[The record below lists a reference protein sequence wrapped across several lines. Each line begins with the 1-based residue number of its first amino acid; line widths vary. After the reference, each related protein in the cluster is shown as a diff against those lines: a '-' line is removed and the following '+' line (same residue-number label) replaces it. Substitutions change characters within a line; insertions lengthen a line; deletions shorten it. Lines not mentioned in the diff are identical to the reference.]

1 MFLWNKNRVE
11 PRSAVVR
18 GSPKMSSLDL
28 DYKALYHFRDV
39 EENSF
44 KRTSYR
50 LSLIFISV
58 RLGSYK
64 FGDGEGEGVGKLTM
78 SNTSYAK

>member
-1 MFLWNKNRVE
+1 MFLWNTNRVE
-11 PRSAVVR
+11 PRSAAVS
-18 GSPKMSSLDL
+18 GPPKMSSLDL
-28 DYKALYHFRDV
+28 DYKAFYHFRDV

-50 LSLIFISV
+50 LSLISIAI

-64 FGDGEGEGVGKLTM
+64 CGDGEKLPM
-78 SNTSYAK
+78 